1 MFLFFQSYLDSF
13 DRDVI
18 STGVFRIWNIF
29 AGASLLIVIP
39 FWLSEEEQGFFFLLY
54 SILNMQVLFDLGLN
68 QIILQRLSKHYE
80 VGKKLTTQDV
90 IDNLSPFDTLL
101 INARKW
107 FRNIALI
114 YLIVCITVLYFLI
127 KDTNFGD
134 INNLIIAL
142 IFVFFAAINVRL
154 SLEFVSL
161 QAKQMVSAVSIFR
174 LVQSLIAYTVFFTLI
189 FFMDIGL
196 PAMLSI
202 QLVTCFTSLFWLK
215 NKHKSVEFISK
226 NRISYFRE
234 ILPLQSK
241 LAVTWAASFLVTQS
255 LVTISFKIN
264 GAVFSGRL
272 GITLSAIL
280 SITTLAVALFSAKLP
295 AMANLIGKESYERAY
310 SLFLIGLIRSSV
322 SYILVGVL
330 LSSFFFISIY
340 GLSNQ
345 LIPTIIER
353 FLDYYFVLCILI
365 NQFAACMVICISS
378 YLRIFEEEP
387 LLYINAT
394 YSLVIF
400 IGALLMLETH
410 TTTFFILLAILP
422 FFSTVPAAF
431 YYLQKRL

>member
-18 STGVFRIWNIF
+18 FTGVFRVWNIF

-39 FWLSEEEQGFFFLLY
+39 FWLSKEEQGFFFLLY

-80 VGKKLTTQDV
+80 DVKKLTSQDEV
-90 IDNLSPFDTLL
+90 DNLSPFNVLL

-107 FRNIALI
+107 FKNIALI
-114 YLIVCITVLYFLI
+114 YFIVCITVLYFLI

-142 IFVFFAAINVRL
+142 IFVFIAAINVRL
-154 SLEFVSL
+154 SLEFISL

-174 LVQSLIAYTVFFTLI
+174 LIQSAIAYTVFFALI
-189 FFMDIGL
+189 FFVDIGL
-196 PAMLSI
+196 SAMLSI
-202 QLVTCFTSLFWLK
+202 QLVTCVTSLFWLK
-215 NKHKSVEFISK
+215 NKRKSVELISK
-226 NRISYFRE
+226 NRINYFKE

-255 LVTISFKIN
+255 LVTISFKTN

-280 SITTLAVALFSAKLP
+280 SITTLTVALFGAKLP
-295 AMANLIGKESYERAY
+295 AMANLIGKKSFEHAN
-310 SLFLIGLIRSSV
+310 SLFSTGIIRSSI
-322 SYILVGVL
+322 SYIFICILM
-330 LSSFFFISIY
+330 STFFFISIY
-340 GLSNQ
+340 SLPNS
-345 LIPTIIER
+345 LISTLIDR
-353 FLDYYFVLCILI
+353 FLDYYFVLCLLI

-400 IGALLMLETH
+400 IGALLMLETY

-431 YYLQKRL
+431 YYLQKRH